1 MLEEH
6 QGERVKVTREP
17 IEEGIR
23 KRILHG
29 VHSRLVGEAMRAAV
43 QRVMESEFLAEAGL
57 SVSDAVEEVEDL
69 LLHGL
74 LNPRRRAGKTG
85 KKTS

>member
-6 QGERVKVTREP
+6 QRERVEMGRDL

-23 KRILHG
+23 KRILRG
-29 VHSRLVGEAMRAAV
+29 VHSRLVAEAMLAAV

-57 SVSDAVEEVEDL
+57 SVSDAVEEVEDF

-85 KKTS
+85 KKIS